1 MPILTIKDM
10 KVVTPSP
17 NNFILDLEISSDI
30 NPDDTTVKHYKY
42 IASGE
47 HIYQNNDGRI
57 DKKLLKN
64 RVAHSSIFKIDNG
77 DDNATIITA
86 FSLFD
91 MNDMVVTTD
100 ENDPIDNLLLMP
112 NSTMEPRLREVSAI
126 PMHQINRNATYGMV
140 STPKKMSFGYP
151 AYIESGNVFTMASAI
166 PAGASPTVGD
176 TLTLYRKN
184 KKYPTNISNVL
195 GLGTQAEVQS
205 THDGFDKMFV
215 FDPTDNNSL
224 QFSTNLKDLRDFHQS
239 NKQRSKYGIPND
251 FDYSLLL
258 SRTILFP
265 KQTLNNEYSTERP
278 YVDSEISAYPFEYA
292 RKYRWDEHFY
302 SNGTHIVLNHREDNR
317 FNFRQNDDEE
327 NVPGTMVTSKY
338 SNRFTELETF
348 ENKIYPPGEIND
360 LISSDNTQITVKPV
374 YNKKKVLVYNDSDAK
389 SATGVFNQYSPE
401 LINRENET
409 LSDTALMT
417 SKHKTN
423 IFDIDFVDLWDSIG
437 SKIDNTEVRNNLRDS
452 IKTNLFKLVEEIKPV
467 HTKLYKVVMESDF
480 D

>member
-1 MPILTIKDM
+1 MLAQNNRLSFLSSLSNWRKYQSNRD
-10 KVVTPSP
+10 KSGDRVT
-17 NNFILDLEISSDI
+17 NNFDF
-30 NPDDTTVKHYKY
+30 
-42 IASGE
+42 G
-47 HIYQNNDGRI
+47 
-57 DKKLLKN
+57 KLL
-64 RVAHSSIFKIDNG
+64 V
-77 DDNATIITA
+77 
-86 FSLFD
+86 
-91 MNDMVVTTD
+91 
-100 ENDPIDNLLLMP
+100 
-112 NSTMEPRLREVSAI
+112 
-126 PMHQINRNATYGMV
+126 
-140 STPKKMSFGYP
+140 
-151 AYIESGNVFTMASAI
+151 
-166 PAGASPTVGD
+166 
-176 TLTLYRKN
+176 
-184 KKYPTNISNVL
+184 
-195 GLGTQAEVQS
+195 
-205 THDGFDKMFV
+205 
-215 FDPTDNNSL
+215 
-224 QFSTNLKDLRDFHQS
+224 
-239 NKQRSKYGIPND
+239 
-251 FDYSLLL
+251 
-258 SRTILFP
+258 RTILFP
-265 KQTLNNEYSTERP
+265 KATLNNEYSTERP

-389 SATGVFNQYSPE
+389 RATGVFNQYSPE

-467 HTKLYKVVMESDF
+467 HTKLYKVVMDSDF